1 MQGWYSICKSINV
14 IHHMNKIKD
23 KNHMIIWIDAEETF
37 WYNPA
42 PTYDQNSQQSGK
54 SRKTPKHNKVHIWQT
69 HCQHHAKWAKT
80 TKVPLRLGTRQGCSL
95 LPLLFNI
102 VLEVLAT
109 AIRQKEEIK
118 GIQIGEEEVKLSLFA
133 DDMIVYIGWVQQ
145 GSRRE
150 N

>member
-23 KNHMIIWIDAEETF
+23 KNHMIIWIDVEETF

-80 TKVPLRLGTRQGCSL
+80 TKVPLRLGTRQGCL
-95 LPLLFNI
+95 LSPLIQHSTQSPRKNKRHPNRKGRSKMLLF
-102 VLEVLAT
+102 V
-109 AIRQKEEIK
+109 
-118 GIQIGEEEVKLSLFA
+118 G
-133 DDMIVYIGWVQQ
+133 DMIPVSYTHL
-145 GSRRE
+145 RAHE
-150 N
+150 T